1 MPAVRTF
8 ALTSGLAVI
17 LDFLLQMSAFVAL
30 VALDARRQEVGDL
43 AGPMLAG
50 TGGGPHSAEK
60 AQSGAQGRGTEREHL
75 GHIVPKQK

>member
-50 TGGGPHSAEK
+50 MGPGSSALQRGLRVGLGAGTLGGN
-60 AQSGAQGRGTEREHL
+60 L
-75 GHIVPKQK
+75 